1 MKPNH
6 LLLLAL
12 FYCTII
18 FSQVGINNT
27 NPLATLDV
35 VAIRTDGTTAEG
47 VIPPR
52 LTGDQIKLANSQYGT
67 AQNGTIVYA
76 TTGITSADIT
86 GITSSITT
94 PGLYYFTGTIWQ
106 SLSQTSGSVVFL
118 SSIGNG
124 DGLQINAIIT
134 ADDFITVPLTV
145 TKNIGGGVWNTTNY
159 TYSVPIS
166 GTYLIKSSVRLVDG
180 SASRNIFQS
189 VHTDNIDI
197 PDGIWQTSSGNRFTM
212 LNTRIAYF
220 NAGELLRL
228 YIYSD
233 GANANI
239 TDASLN
245 IVLISQN

>member
-6 LLLLAL
+6 LLLFAL

-27 NPLATLDV
+27 TPKATLDV
-35 VAIRTDGTTAEG
+35 VAVRTDGTTAEG

-76 TTGITSADIT
+76 TSGITSADIT
-86 GITSSITT
+86 GKTSSITA
-94 PGLYYFTGTIWQ
+94 PGLFYFTGTIWQ
-106 SLSQTSGSVVFL
+106 SLSQTSGSVLFSATL
-118 SSIGNG
+118 GNATNISSASIG
-124 DGLQINAIIT
+124 AT
-134 ADDFITVPLTV
+134 AFNTVPISTV
-145 TKNIGGGVWNTTNY
+145 IRNIGGGVWNTTTY

-166 GTYLIKSSVRLVDG
+166 GTYLIKSSVRLIDG

-189 VHTDNIDI
+189 VHTSNVDI
-197 PDGIWQTSSGNRFTM
+197 QEGIWQTSSGNRFTM